1 MKNTLEQNVADII
14 LQNSEEIKIGDKIVK
29 VPQPVTSTL
38 IEVSK
43 YISFIPEMKIS
54 DDVEEVLAEV
64 LRYAHESDS
73 FADILAIMML
83 GRKRLTETLIERK
96 YLIFRKTKVVN
107 NQAIVKDWLL
117 DNFNSDELYQL
128 MSELFKMLKVDF
140 FLAITTF
147 LKEVN
152 LTKKTKNETI
162 AFGS

>member
-1 MKNTLEQNVADII
+1 MKKTLEQNVADII
-14 LQNSEEIKIGDKIVK
+14 LQNKEEIKIGEKTFN

-43 YISFIPEMKIS
+43 YISFLPEMKIS

-83 GRKRLTETLIERK
+83 GRKRLTETVIERK

-152 LTKKTKNETI
+152 LTKKTK
-162 AFGS
+162 S